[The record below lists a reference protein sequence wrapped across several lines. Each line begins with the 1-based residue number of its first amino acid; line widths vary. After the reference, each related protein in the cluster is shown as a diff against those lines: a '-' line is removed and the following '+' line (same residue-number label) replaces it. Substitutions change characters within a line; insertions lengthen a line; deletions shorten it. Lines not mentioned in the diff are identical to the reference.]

1 MVVEGEIDNGSYTSV
16 DPLEKIVVQGANSEA
31 VLSERLFSS
40 EAGVKILAFRLIASG
55 DIVEFVE
62 APLE

>member
-16 DPLEKIVVQGANSEA
+16 DPLEKIVVQGANSA